1 MKKILLFFMVMF
13 LLPLILAANIDVNE
27 NYSQKET
34 LIAKVSGEFITSIT
48 ENNVYFYRRHVRIPT
63 DFEISRIE
71 NSYYIY
77 SILPDTPDNYSISI
91 EGVQYKEDS
100 QILTENIVGTFKIS
114 NDTADFNIRPG
125 FVKTS
130 ENFYINIK
138 NLKSEEIEVEIKTSE
153 TSSSGSIFSSIFSG
167 QDSSEN
173 KITIGAKET
182 KKINFQVSNF
192 KETSLKIIEFNSG
205 NVSYSLPVYIIPDD
219 TDSSQGDSSDSG
231 EITLNQSIEDIPS
244 DSQSPPVNQQN
255 SVKKCNE
262 LGGEIC
268 SSNEECSG
276 ESRYAS
282 DGKCCFGECNEE
294 KKNSTWKILGW
305 AIIVVLVIVV
315 YWFFIKKYLGTRRK
329 LNILSVAKGK

>member
-1 MKKILLFFMVMF
+1 MKKVILFFMVMF
-13 LLPLILAANIDVNE
+13 LLPLILAANIDVKE

-34 LIAKVSGEFITSIT
+34 LIAKVSGDFITSIT
-48 ENNVYFYRRHVRIPT
+48 ENNIYFYRRHVRIPT

-91 EGVQYKEDS
+91 EGIQYREDS
-100 QILTENIVGTFKIS
+100 QILTKNIVGTFRIS

-138 NLKSEEIEVEIKTSE
+138 NLKSEEIEIEIKTSE
-153 TSSSGSIFSSIFSG
+153 TSSSGSIFSSIFSS

-173 KITIGAKET
+173 KIAIGAKET

-219 TDSSQGDSSDSG
+219 DSSETDSSSDSG
-231 EITLNQSIEDIPS
+231 EITLNQSIEDVPS
-244 DSQSPPVNQQN
+244 DAQSPPVNQQN
-255 SVKKCNE
+255 SVKKCTE

-268 SSNEECSG
+268 DSNKECSG

-282 DGKCCFGECNEE
+282 DGKCCFGECNE
-294 KKNSTWKILGW
+294 KKKSSTWKILGW
-305 AIIVVLVIVV
+305 AIIIVLVIIV
-315 YWFFIKKYLGTRRK
+315 YWFFIKKYLGTKRK
-329 LNILSVAKGK
+329 FNLLNVAKEK